1 MNLYD
6 ELELPKDCTPEEIKQ
21 KYRLLA
27 QIYHPDKAVF
37 GDEEKFK
44 RVKLAYETLSDPI
57 RRAEYDSTGNYGTN
71 NDTVKSEA
79 ITRLANMMSHY
90 TKKLN
95 PESDDLVLSFKIDI
109 HQAQSGVLN
118 SIESFKLEIKKL
130 KIFSDKIKLKKEGEN
145 ILKSFVDN
153 TIQQHEREIITMQ
166 RTLKVF
172 ELMLDI
178 LNDYQYGDLTLLLEN
193 QWSE

>member
-6 ELELPKDCTPEEIKQ
+6 ELELSKDCTAEEIKQ
-21 KYRLLA
+21 KYRILA

-57 RRAEYDSTGNYGTN
+57 KRAEYDSTGNYGTN
-71 NDTVKSEA
+71 NNTIKSEA
-79 ITRLANMMSHY
+79 ITRLSNMMNHY

-95 PESDDLVLSFKIDI
+95 PESDDLILSLKVDVY
-109 HQAQSGVLN
+109 QAQTGVFN
-118 SIESFKLEIKKL
+118 SIESFKSEIKKL
-130 KIFSDKIKLKKEGEN
+130 KIFSNKIKLKKEGEN
-145 ILKSFVDN
+145 ILKIFVDN
-153 TIQQHEREIITMQ
+153 TIQQYEREIITMQ
-166 RTLKVF
+166 RTLEVF

-178 LNDYQYGDLTLLLEN
+178 LNDYQYGDLALLLEN
-193 QWSE
+193 Q

>member
-6 ELELPKDCTPEEIKQ
+6 ELELPKDCTAEEIKQ

-44 RVKLAYETLSDPI
+44 RIKLAYETLSDPI
-57 RRAEYDSTGNYGTN
+57 KRAEYDSTGRYGI
-71 NDTVKSEA
+71 NDTTKTEA
-79 ITRLANMMSHY
+79 ITRLSNMMVHF

-95 PESDDLVLSFKIDI
+95 PEYDDLVLSFKVDI
-109 HQAQSGVLN
+109 YQAQEN
-118 SIESFKLEIKKL
+118 INKSIESFNSEIKKL
-130 KIFSDKIKLKKEGEN
+130 KIFSNKIKRKKEGEN

-153 TIQQHEREIITMQ
+153 MIEQYEREIISMK
-166 RTLKVF
+166 RTLEIF
-172 ELMLDI
+172 DLMLNI
-178 LNDYQYGDLTLLLEN
+178 LDDYQYGDLTLLLEN
-193 QWSE
+193 Q

>member
-6 ELELPKDCTPEEIKQ
+6 ELELPKNCTAEEIKQ
-21 KYRLLA
+21 KYRILA

-57 RRAEYDSTGNYGTN
+57 KRAEYDSTGNYGTN
-71 NDTVKSEA
+71 NNTIKSEA
-79 ITRLANMMSHY
+79 ITRLSNMINHY

-95 PESDDLVLSFKIDI
+95 PESDDLILSLKIDVY
-109 HQAQSGVLN
+109 QAQTGVFN
-118 SIESFKLEIKKL
+118 SIESFKSEIKKL

-145 ILKSFVDN
+145 ILKIFVDN
-153 TIQQHEREIITMQ
+153 TIQQYEREIITMQ
-166 RTLKVF
+166 RTLEVF

-178 LNDYQYGDLTLLLEN
+178 LNDYQYGDLALLLEN
-193 QWSE
+193 

>member
-6 ELELPKDCTPEEIKQ
+6 ELELSKDCTSEEIKQ

-44 RVKLAYETLSDPI
+44 RIKLAYETLSDPVK
-57 RRAEYDSTGNYGTN
+57 RAEYDSTGRYGI
-71 NDTVKSEA
+71 NDTIKTEA
-79 ITRLANMMSHY
+79 ITRLVNMMNHF

-95 PESDDLVLSFKIDI
+95 PEYDDLILSFKVDI
-109 HQAQSGVLN
+109 YQAQSSVNN
-118 SIESFKLEIKKL
+118 SIESFKSEIKKL
-130 KIFSDKIKLKKEGEN
+130 KIFASKIKRKKEGEN
-145 ILKSFVDN
+145 VLKSFVDN
-153 TIQQHEREIITMQ
+153 TIEQHEREIITMQ
-166 RTLKVF
+166 RTLEVF
-172 ELMLDI
+172 DLMLDI

-193 QWSE
+193 Q

>member
-6 ELELPKDCTPEEIKQ
+6 ELELPKDCTSEEIKQ

-44 RVKLAYETLSDPI
+44 RIKLAYETLSDPTK
-57 RRAEYDSTGNYGTN
+57 RVEYDSTGRYGI
-71 NDTVKSEA
+71 NDTTKTEA
-79 ITRLANMMSHY
+79 ITRLSNMMVHF

-95 PESDDLVLSFKIDI
+95 PECDDLMLSFKVDI
-109 HQAQSGVLN
+109 HQAQEN
-118 SIESFKLEIKKL
+118 IKKSIESFELEIKKL
-130 KIFSDKIKLKKEGEN
+130 KIFSNKIKRKKEGEN

-153 TIQQHEREIITMQ
+153 MIEQYEREIISMK
-166 RTLKVF
+166 RTLEIF
-172 ELMLDI
+172 DLMLNI
-178 LNDYQYGDLTLLLEN
+178 LDDYQYGDLTLLLEN
-193 QWSE
+193 QEWSE

>member
-6 ELELPKDCTPEEIKQ
+6 ELELSKDCTSEEIKQ

-44 RVKLAYETLSDPI
+44 RIKLAYETLSDPVK
-57 RRAEYDSTGNYGTN
+57 RAEYDSTGRYGI
-71 NDTVKSEA
+71 NDTIKTEA
-79 ITRLANMMSHY
+79 ITRLVNMMNHF

-95 PESDDLVLSFKIDI
+95 PEYDDLILSFKVDI
-109 HQAQSGVLN
+109 YQAQSSVNN
-118 SIESFKLEIKKL
+118 SIESFKSEIKKL
-130 KIFSDKIKLKKEGEN
+130 KIFASKIKRKKEGEN
-145 ILKSFVDN
+145 VLKSFVDN
-153 TIQQHEREIITMQ
+153 TIEQHEREIIMMQ
-166 RTLKVF
+166 RTLEVLD
-172 ELMLDI
+172 LMLDI

-193 QWSE
+193 Q